1 MNYKQ
6 CCHDLTDLIIQHKKL
21 QRDFQTLLMS
31 NSNTIYKLSKQQI
44 MTKNRLAI
52 EQELRQNGFPPHLI
66 KRVSYK
72 MYTSSRPASNFS
84 KQTGLLRKTVNN

>member
-6 CCHDLTDLIIQHKKL
+6 CCNDLTDLIIEHKKL
-21 QRDFQTLLMS
+21 QRNFQTLLIS
-31 NSNTIYKLSKQQI
+31 NSNTIYKMSKQQQQN
-44 MTKNRLAI
+44 KNRVAI

-72 MYTSSRPASNFS
+72 MYKSSRPSSNYS
-84 KQTGLLRKTVNN
+84 KHTGLLKKTVDN